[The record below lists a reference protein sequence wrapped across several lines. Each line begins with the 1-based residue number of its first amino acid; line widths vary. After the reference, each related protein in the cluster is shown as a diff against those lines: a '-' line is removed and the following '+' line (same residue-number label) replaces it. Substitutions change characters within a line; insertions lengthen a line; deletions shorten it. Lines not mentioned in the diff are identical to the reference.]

1 MTFIFHELYIL
12 MRRACGQVV
21 YEKRIGIYNFN
32 KVGKE
37 MDKALAPHSS
47 TLAWKIPWTEESSRL
62 QSMRFSSKDTGV
74 GCHFLLQGIFPTQ
87 GLNLGLLHCR
97 QILYRLSYK
106 GSRA

>member
-37 MDKALAPHSS
+37 MEKALAPHSS

-62 QSMRFSSKDTGV
+62 QSMGSLRVVS
-74 GCHFLLQGIFPTQ
+74 LPLFPFM
-87 GLNLGLLHCR
+87 H
-97 QILYRLSYK
+97 
-106 GSRA
+106 